1 MPEKLK
7 TIAQSIA
14 HRLEQMILDG
24 TLPPEKKLPSERQL
38 AERLGVSRSVV
49 REALSELA
57 GRGIIETKHGQGSF
71 AKKVIA
77 EVTDT
82 SPLMVLLN
90 SHSRTLYDLYEV
102 RALLEGEAAALA
114 AEHGT
119 QAEHYAIT
127 KAFNE
132 MESVPAPT
140 NFALD
145 YTFHQRIV
153 EASHNPV
160 LVHLL
165 ASLKSP
171 LLRSV
176 ATSLTNLVHLESFR
190 EQIERHHKQIYNAII
205 ARNPSWARRAA
216 AAHVKHVS
224 DALKQLEASDQ
235 LIARD
240 FKIEL

>member
-1 MPEKLK
+1 MSEKVV
-7 TIAQSIA
+7 TIAKSIA
-14 HRLEQMILDG
+14 YRLEQMILDG
-24 TLPPEKKLPSERQL
+24 SLPPEKKLPSERQL

-49 REALSELA
+49 REALRELS
-57 GRGIIETKHGQGSF
+57 GRGIVETIHGRGSF
-71 AKKVIA
+71 AKKVIE
-77 EVTDT
+77 EVSDT
-82 SPLMVLLN
+82 SPLMELYN
-90 SHSRTLYDLYEV
+90 NHARTLYDLYEV

-114 AEHGT
+114 AEHGS

-132 MESVPAPT
+132 MESMPAPA

-176 ATSLTNLVHLESFR
+176 ATSLSNLVHRESFR
-190 EQIERHHKQIYNAII
+190 EQIERHHRQIYNAVIS
-205 ARNPSWARRAA
+205 RNTVWARKSA
-216 AAHVKHVS
+216 AAHVKYVS
-224 DALKQLEASDQ
+224 DALRALEADDQ
-235 LIARD
+235 PVIRD

>member
-1 MPEKLK
+1 MNEKVK

-14 HRLEQMILDG
+14 FRLEQMILDG

-49 REALSELA
+49 REALRELS
-57 GRGIIETKHGQGSF
+57 GRGIIETLHGRGSF
-71 AKKVIA
+71 AKKVIG
-77 EVTDT
+77 EVSDA
-82 SPLMVLLN
+82 SPLMELYN
-90 SHSRTLYDLYEV
+90 NHARTLYDLYEV

-119 QAEHYAIT
+119 QAEHFAIT

-132 MESVPAPT
+132 MESVPAPA

-176 ATSLTNLVHLESFR
+176 ATSLSNLVHRESFR
-190 EQIERHHKQIYNAII
+190 QHIERHHRQIYNAII
-205 ARNPSWARRAA
+205 SRNAVWARKSA
-216 AAHVKHVS
+216 AAHVKYVS
-224 DALKQLEASDQ
+224 DALQNLEASDQ
-235 LIARD
+235 PIIRD
-240 FKIEL
+240 FQIEL

>member
-1 MPEKLK
+1 MAEKLK

-49 REALSELA
+49 REALRELA

-71 AKKVIA
+71 ARKVIE
-77 EVTDT
+77 EVTDA
-82 SPLMVLLN
+82 SPLMLLLN

-119 QAEHYAIT
+119 QEEHYAIT

-132 MESVPAPT
+132 MEAVPAPA

-176 ATSLTNLVHLESFR
+176 ATSLTNLVHRETFR
-190 EQIERHHKQIYNAII
+190 EQIERHHKQIYNAIV
-205 ARNPSWARRAA
+205 ARNSTWARKAA
-216 AAHVKHVS
+216 AAHVKYVS
-224 DALKQLEASDQ
+224 DALKALEAGEQ
-235 LIARD
+235 PIARD
-240 FKIEL
+240 FKIDL